1 MEINLQTKGVKMQLE
16 LWIYFFIVFLGLQGL
31 YQFSKKV
38 SLTMLSIGNILILQY
53 SFTNHEFELLVLTL
67 LMMTAQIT
75 RIFWGEE

>member
-1 MEINLQTKGVKMQLE
+1 MEGFVQTERYIMQLE
-16 LWIYFFIVFLGLQGL
+16 LWIYFVIVFLGLQGL

-53 SFTNHEFELLVLTL
+53 SFMNHEFELLVLTVM
-67 LMMTAQIT
+67 MMTAQMT